1 MTTGEKKRKELFEK
15 YSANWIHF
23 SKYLNLPVDLQGT
36 KLYACPMCLTVFGED
51 GLSQA
56 QKQCLTLEDIPPK
69 KLGGKPL
76 ILTCN
81 KCNNQS
87 GTRYDAQLL
96 NQTKAL
102 NFISKKEGGQKEVVI
117 QINDKSKVKG
127 IVKNLPN
134 NTLGINIINK
144 SNPMA
149 QDDINDLF
157 ENWNSGKFK
166 LDIKGGNPKL
176 FNIAKLRIAYLL
188 AFSKFGYGYIMNQE
202 TQPIREQL
210 QNPEKKILDHLGI
223 VKLNFTEDISGIFIV
238 KEPKELVGF
247 LVIFDLIESGHSTKI
262 SVLLPGLHKSE
273 ISLYESLKARPEINN
288 INFSNIKNL
297 NYLSEEKLS
306 IAPIKLSEMAFSKG
320 I

>member
-23 SKYLNLPVDLQGT
+23 SKYLNLPDELQGK
-36 KLYACPMCLTVFGED
+36 KLYACPMCLTVFEED
-51 GLSQA
+51 GLSQS
-56 QKQCLTLEDIPPK
+56 QEQCLTLEDIPPK

-87 GTRYDAQLL
+87 GTKYDSQLL

-127 IVKNLPN
+127 IATNLPN
-134 NTLGINIINK
+134 NALGLKIINK
-144 SNPMA
+144 TNPMA
-149 QDDINDLF
+149 QDDINHLF

-188 AFSKFGYGYIMNQE
+188 AFSKFGFGYIMNQQ
-202 TQPIREQL
+202 TQLIREQL
-210 QNPEKKILDHLGI
+210 QNPKEKILDHLGI
-223 VKLNFTEDISGIFIV
+223 VKLNFREDISGVFV
-238 KEPKELVGF
+238 VNEPKDLVGF
-247 LVIFDLIESGHSTKI
+247 LVIFDLIESGHSTKV
-262 SVLLPGLHKSE
+262 SVLLPGLHKSG
-273 ISLYESLKARPEINN
+273 ISLYDALRESPEIKN
-288 INFSNIKNL
+288 INFSNLKNL
-297 NYLSEEKLS
+297 NYLSEQKLS